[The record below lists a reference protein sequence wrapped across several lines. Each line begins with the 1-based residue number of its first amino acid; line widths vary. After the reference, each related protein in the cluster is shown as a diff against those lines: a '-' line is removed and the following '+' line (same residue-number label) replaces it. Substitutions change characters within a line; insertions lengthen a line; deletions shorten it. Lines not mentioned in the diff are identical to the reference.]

1 LNAKNDK
8 SEITTEECNHC
19 KIRKRTK
26 SKEMKLTGKAKQ
38 DFNTWLV
45 RGEDYQDYE
54 EILQSFAFE
63 SLPDSMKW
71 GVYQD
76 FFILLV

>member
-1 LNAKNDK
+1 
-8 SEITTEECNHC
+8 
-19 KIRKRTK
+19 
-26 SKEMKLTGKAKQ
+26 MKLTGKAKQ

-45 RGEDYQDYE
+45 RGENYQDYE
-54 EILQSFAFE
+54 EVLQSFAFE

-76 FFILLV
+76 FFYSFGIGLYAYKFKSEAIKNANETLNEILN